1 MKNQIIAYVSAT
13 VIMAVVI
20 AGAGIGIHKG
30 ITSYQ
35 DKKNARELQAQLEE
49 MSAQQE
55 EPVVVEA
62 PAASPEEETQ
72 EQLSPLDE
80 IVNAQIETM
89 PIEDHHSGSTD
100 RNRSGDQGGRYYE
113 GKADTV
119 CSRRTGL
126 F

>member
-1 MKNQIIAYVSAT
+1 MADTDRDEEFDEIDRREYRRKRRMKNQIIAYVSAT

-62 PAASPEEETQ
+62 PAASRKKR
-72 EQLSPLDE
+72 
-80 IVNAQIETM
+80 
-89 PIEDHHSGSTD
+89 H
-100 RNRSGDQGGRYYE
+100 RS
-113 GKADTV
+113 
-119 CSRRTGL
+119 S
-126 F
+126 

>member
-55 EPVVVEA
+55 EPVEWKLRWQA
-62 PAASPEEETQ
+62 RKKR
-72 EQLSPLDE
+72 
-80 IVNAQIETM
+80 
-89 PIEDHHSGSTD
+89 H
-100 RNRSGDQGGRYYE
+100 RS
-113 GKADTV
+113 
-119 CSRRTGL
+119 S
-126 F
+126 

>member
-1 MKNQIIAYVSAT
+1 MKMADTDRDEEFDEIDRREYRRKRRMKNQIIAYVSAT

-55 EPVVVEA
+55 EPVVVKLRRQA
-62 PAASPEEETQ
+62 RKKR
-72 EQLSPLDE
+72 
-80 IVNAQIETM
+80 
-89 PIEDHHSGSTD
+89 H
-100 RNRSGDQGGRYYE
+100 RS
-113 GKADTV
+113 
-119 CSRRTGL
+119 S
-126 F
+126 

>member
-1 MKNQIIAYVSAT
+1 MADTDRDEEFDEIDRREYRRKRRMKNQIIAYVSAT

-62 PAASPEEETQ
+62 PVASPEEETQ
-72 EQLSPLDE
+72 EQLSPW
-80 IVNAQIETM
+80 M
-89 PIEDHHSGSTD
+89 
-100 RNRSGDQGGRYYE
+100 RS
-113 GKADTV
+113 
-119 CSRRTGL
+119 
-126 F
+126 